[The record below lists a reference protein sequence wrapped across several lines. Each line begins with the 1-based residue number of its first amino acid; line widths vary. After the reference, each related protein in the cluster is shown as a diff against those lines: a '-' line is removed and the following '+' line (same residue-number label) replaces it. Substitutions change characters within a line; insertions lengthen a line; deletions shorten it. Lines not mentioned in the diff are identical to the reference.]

1 MGQRKTTQ
9 KMHRQTEPCQTT
21 IYDERFRNEYSDVAQ
36 LIACARELLLSSL
49 DTEDENVLLAK
60 TTQGSRSLLLSMD
73 RDNFEFILRMPGG
86 RQHILG
92 GNLAME
98 MKGISIK
105 ELKSMMEHYLTS
117 GKPISIPGKRAAK
130 NPYHGMTQIHDDADP
145 LI

>member
-1 MGQRKTTQ
+1 
-9 KMHRQTEPCQTT
+9 
-21 IYDERFRNEYSDVAQ
+21 
-36 LIACARELLLSSL
+36 
-49 DTEDENVLLAK
+49 
-60 TTQGSRSLLLSMD
+60 
-73 RDNFEFILRMPGG
+73 
-86 RQHILG
+86 
-92 GNLAME
+92 ME